1 MYVECAACEK
11 FSFFCLSDIN
21 EETQNRFKISDIHV
35 VLTGRRYEL
44 PNVIS
49 LSILHFPIVFLS
61 QGVSRI
67 SSDGDDRM
75 EAKIKTEKKIPRLKI
90 NPK

>member
-1 MYVECAACEK
+1 MLY
-11 FSFFCLSDIN
+11 SP
-21 EETQNRFKISDIHV
+21 
-35 VLTGRRYEL
+35 YEL
-44 PNVIS
+44 PNVTS

>member
-11 FSFFCLSDIN
+11 LSFFCLSDIN

-49 LSILHFPIVFLS
+49 LSILHFPIVFLYVPS

-75 EAKIKTEKKIPRLKI
+75 EAKIKTEKKSLD
-90 NPK
+90 

>member
-21 EETQNRFKISDIHV
+21 KETQNRFKISDIHV

-44 PNVIS
+44 PNVTS
-49 LSILHFPIVFLS
+49 LSILHFPIVFLYVPS
-61 QGVSRI
+61 QGQAGFQVTGMI
-67 SSDGDDRM
+67 
-75 EAKIKTEKKIPRLKI
+75 EWRLKSKLKK
-90 NPK
+90 NPSTKN

>member
-1 MYVECAACEK
+1 MLY
-11 FSFFCLSDIN
+11 SP
-21 EETQNRFKISDIHV
+21 
-35 VLTGRRYEL
+35 YEL
-44 PNVIS
+44 PNVTS

-75 EAKIKTEKKIPRLKI
+75 EAKIKTEKKSLD
-90 NPK
+90 

>member
-1 MYVECAACEK
+1 MLY
-11 FSFFCLSDIN
+11 SP
-21 EETQNRFKISDIHV
+21 
-35 VLTGRRYEL
+35 GRRYEL

-49 LSILHFPIVFLS
+49 LSILHFPIVFLYVPS

-75 EAKIKTEKKIPRLKI
+75 EAKIKTEK
-90 NPK
+90 NPSTKN